1 MQKVISLLTL
11 NLVNLNLYRKHFI
24 RANDPSE
31 YVQVCTDSNIV
42 KIWNVLIPF
51 LNMVKASLQENLQDT
66 ELIYVYTKTSK
77 FTDLENFVTGPNV
90 FNIHGI
96 GDKGFN
102 KELCGPF
109 KIQFYEYQQ

>member
-1 MQKVISLLTL
+1 MTL
-11 NLVNLNLYRKHFI
+11 NLVNINLYRKRFI

-51 LNMVKASLQENLQDT
+51 LDMVKTFLQSHLQDT

-102 KELCGPF
+102 EELRGPF
-109 KIQFYEYQQ
+109 KIIFYEYQQ